1 MGLIMGTAMGL
12 SAGIAAIVLAIC
24 VIQMSKA
31 AILQAAG
38 LNPAPTSRRL
48 GHKARDAERGR
59 DYDGVDDDDGD
70 PNAWMNSHDH
80 RPFPRPPRLGINR
93 VYPA

>member
-24 VIQMSKA
+24 VIQMSKG

-38 LNPAPTSRRL
+38 LNLSL
-48 GHKARDAERGR
+48 IH
-59 DYDGVDDDDGD
+59 
-70 PNAWMNSHDH
+70 
-80 RPFPRPPRLGINR
+80 I
-93 VYPA
+93 